1 MARIPSAIPL
11 LALIGFGL
19 SACEYVA
26 PPLGISSDIDAATWS
41 GPTSAYPGR
50 TLDLRDEPEG
60 AVPWHR

>member
-1 MARIPSAIPL
+1 MARIPCAIL
-11 LALIGFGL
+11 MLVLIGFCL
-19 SACEYVA
+19 SAWDYVA
-26 PPLGISSDIDAATWS
+26 PPRGISADIDATMWS